1 MRIRTLGINTAMK
14 KSPQKGMSFGGID
27 SLNQAINNVI
37 LGKNSDRTRNQ
48 VAISIVLH
56 SE

>member
-1 MRIRTLGINTAMK
+1 MK
-14 KSPQKGMSFGGID
+14 KSPQKGISFGGID
-27 SLNQAINNVI
+27 PLNQAINNVI
-37 LGKNSDRTRNQ
+37 LGTNSDRTRNQ

>member
-1 MRIRTLGINTAMK
+1 MK

-27 SLNQAINNVI
+27 PLNQAMSNVI

-56 SE
+56 IE